1 MISQAAR
8 HASVLLLSLALPHTL
23 AAEEWKLLRDRQ
35 GIQIYSRKVTGSK
48 YEAFKGIIVLK
59 SSPASILG
67 LLDHTEAS
75 SEWVQ
80 FCTFG
85 KTLKSNGFSE
95 RYIYQVMDLPFPL
108 ATRDAVFRA
117 TTSYNPVTQAITVAL
132 AAVADFYPATEYV
145 RIRIGS
151 GYFKVRVIDDD
162 NTEVTWQLHVDPG
175 GAIPA
180 LLANMMLV
188 EIPFQSLQ
196 RMAQLVIKEP
206 YQRLEFKYDADGNP
220 VDLLYR
226 SWPQA
231 EALDVR

>member
-1 MISQAAR
+1 M
-8 HASVLLLSLALPHTL
+8 LSECHWPHTL
-23 AAEEWKLLRDRQ
+23 AAEQWKLLRDQQ
-35 GIQIYSRKVTGSK
+35 GIRIYSQKVNGSK
-48 YEAFKGIIVLK
+48 YEAFKGIIVLQ

-75 SEWVQ
+75 TEWVQ

-95 RYIYQVMDLPFPL
+95 RYIYQVTDLPFPL

-117 TTSYNPVTQAITVAL
+117 TTSYNPVTQAITVTL
-132 AAVADFYPATEYV
+132 AAAADFYPATEYV

-151 GYFKVRVIDDD
+151 GYFHLRPIDDD

-180 LLANMMLV
+180 FLINMMLV

-196 RMAQLVIKEP
+196 RMAEQVKKEP

-220 VDLLYR
+220 VDLLHR
-226 SWPQA
+226 SWHHID
-231 EALDVR
+231 ALDVR